1 MRYTEERNVQMI
13 IYLMKQYRIKNVI
26 ACPGA
31 GNITLIASLQSD
43 PFFIIRSVVDERSA
57 VYMACGLAQETGAPV
72 AVSVTNNV
80 AIRNTVPGM
89 TEAYY
94 RNLPILLLSS
104 AFNFNNRENYW
115 PQFLDERAQ
124 MNDAQRLTV
133 EIPLVN
139 NAEDEWAVGVNLNR
153 AFHQLTHWNGGP
165 VHIHYQTQLNKNYI
179 EGEVPEIKRVQ
190 CIYEDETFP
199 DVCDRKI
206 IIYVGNHK
214 QWTEGLTREVE
225 RFCELY
231 DAMVFCDNTSNYMGK
246 YRIRPAIL
254 WNQQNICVVEKQF
267 DVVIHIGNPSGSY
280 VIPRAKEVWRVDV
293 SGEVRDSFM
302 QLKYVFSMEEI
313 KFFRRYNEL
322 KKSNESDMK
331 LYKRYRNMIDELREN
346 VPELPFSNAY
356 IAHQSSKLLPS
367 GSAVYFA
374 ILNTLRCWNLFELP
388 EKVSGYSNTGAFGI
402 DGGLSTL
409 IGMSFANPDK
419 LYFGIFGDLGFFF
432 DMNALG
438 NRNLGRNL
446 RILVVNNGVGAEFK
460 TYKHFAENLG
470 DEVDSYIAAAGHF
483 SSKELLK
490 HYAEDLGMEYVSAST
505 KEEFMMVY
513 KRFFTDKI
521 GEKSILFEVF
531 TNSSDEKEALKRI
544 YNIL

>member
-13 IYLMKQYRIKNVI
+13 IYLMKQYGVYNVI

-43 PFFIIRSVVDERSA
+43 PFFKIISVVDERSA
-57 VYMACGLAQETGAPV
+57 VYMACGLAQETGSPV
-72 AVSVTNNV
+72 AISVTNNV

-124 MNDAQRLTV
+124 LNDAQKLTIEV
-133 EIPLVN
+133 PLVHN
-139 NAEDEWAVGVNLNR
+139 SEDEWAIGVNINR
-153 AFHQLTHWNGGP
+153 ALHQMTHMNGGP
-165 VHIHYQTQLNKNYI
+165 VHIHYQTRLNKNYM
-179 EGEVPEIKRVQ
+179 EGEVPATKRIQ
-190 CIYEDETFP
+190 CIYETDDFP
-199 DVCDRKI
+199 EIGNRKVI
-206 IIYVGNHK
+206 VYVGNHK
-214 QWTEGLTREVE
+214 KWDEALIREVE
-225 RFCELY
+225 RFCEQY
-231 DAMVFCDNTSNYMGK
+231 DAAVFCDNTSNYMGK

-254 WNQQNICVVEKQF
+254 WNQQNLSAEEKQF

-293 SGEVRDSFM
+293 SGEIRDSFM
-302 QLKYVFSMEEI
+302 QLKYVFSMEET
-313 KFFRRYNEL
+313 KFFRMYNERTTSG
-322 KKSNESDMK
+322 KPEMK
-331 LYKRYRNMIDELREN
+331 LYHRLQAMIGELRET

-356 IAHQSSKLLPS
+356 IAQQASKLLPA

-388 EKVSGYSNTGAFGI
+388 ENVNGYSNTGAFGI

-409 IGMSFANPDK
+409 IGMSFADSNK

-438 NRNLGRNL
+438 NRSLGRNL
-446 RILVVNNGVGAEFK
+446 RIMVVNNGVGAEFK
-460 TYKHFAENLG
+460 TYKHFAEGLG
-470 DEVDSYIAAAGHF
+470 DEVDTYIAAAGHF
-483 SSKELLK
+483 NSKALLR
-490 HYAEDLGMEYVSAST
+490 HYAEDLGMEYLSAST
-505 KEEFMMVY
+505 KEEFLEMY
-513 KRFFTDKI
+513 KRFFTDGI

-531 TNSSDEKEALKRI
+531 TKSDDEKEALKRI
-544 YNIL
+544 YNTL